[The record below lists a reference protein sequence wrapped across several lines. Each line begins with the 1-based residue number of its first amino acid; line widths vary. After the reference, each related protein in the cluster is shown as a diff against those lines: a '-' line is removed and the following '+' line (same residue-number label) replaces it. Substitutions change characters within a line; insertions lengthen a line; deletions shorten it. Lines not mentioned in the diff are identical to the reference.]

1 MVEEDYRPLSDLS
14 GGHSEHFP
22 LSFQYQTKSGH
33 FRKAFGFGTLSEISF
48 GQNYVLL
55 ILSAEQIISD
65 LSGKDKTG
73 VLCMH
78 EFFEAAF
85 RQAENRQSF
94 PKVRAFC
101 PVSLDLTSLKEYN
114 RLYGMQ
120 RGDLCLKK
128 IGETITACFPGAL
141 VGHLTTDHFAALLPS
156 ADLGAKLECVCRD
169 VNSYIND
176 DGIQL
181 NAGIY
186 RPTEEDTLG
195 MICGMDLMR
204 LRLTWAFSD
213 ISISAADRLS
223 LRS

>member
-1 MVEEDYRPLSDLS
+1 M
-14 GGHSEHFP
+14 
-22 LSFQYQTKSGH
+22 
-33 FRKAFGFGTLSEISF
+33 
-48 GQNYVLL
+48 
-55 ILSAEQIISD
+55 
-65 LSGKDKTG
+65 
-73 VLCMH
+73 
-78 EFFEAAF
+78 
-85 RQAENRQSF
+85 
-94 PKVRAFC
+94 
-101 PVSLDLTSLKEYN
+101 KEYN

-156 ADLGAKLECVCRD
+156 ADLEAKLECVCRE

-181 NAGIY
+181 KAGIY

-204 LRLTWAFSD
+204 SRLTWAFSD
-213 ISISAADRLS
+213 ISISAQTDYHFGRDDGQNAWHPDAGRRSGDRGAGTLS
-223 LRS
+223 ARDRMRHDAGILLFRAEYPGIPAA